1 MMTIRRSDERGQADL
16 GWLQSRHS
24 FSFASYQ
31 DPAHVNFG
39 PLRVINEDWIAPGT
53 GFGMHGHRDME
64 IITYVL
70 EGAITHR
77 DSMGNSSVIRAGSIQ
92 KMSAGTG
99 VMHSEHNREAATTTH
114 MLQIWIMPNRLAIE
128 PGYEERLIDD
138 GARRGRLALIASGST
153 GDDAVHICQDVRLWA
168 GRFDGAEREQRVSDM
183 SRRLYVHLARGT
195 LRVNG
200 QALEAGDAVML
211 VNEPE
216 LTLDSGAA
224 AEVLVFD
231 LP

>member
-1 MMTIRRSDERGQADL
+1 MMTLRRSAERGQADL
-16 GWLQSRHS
+16 GWLKSRHS
-24 FSFASYQ
+24 FSFASYH
-31 DPAHVNFG
+31 DPAHMNFG

-77 DSMGNSSVIRAGSIQ
+77 DSMGNSSVIRAGSVQ
-92 KMSAGTG
+92 RMSAGTG
-99 VMHSEHNREAATTTH
+99 VMHSEHNRDSAVATH
-114 MLQIWIMPNRLAIE
+114 MLQIWIMPQQLAIE

-138 GARRGRLALIASGST
+138 AARRGRLALIASGSAQE
-153 GDDAVHICQDVRLWA
+153 DAVRIHQDVRLWA
-168 GRFDGAEREQRVSDM
+168 GRFDGTESERRELASERQC
-183 SRRLYVHLARGT
+183 YVHVARGAIE
-195 LRVNG
+195 VNG
-200 QALEAGDAVML
+200 TALDAGDAAML
-211 VNEPE
+211 VRESE
-216 LTLDSGAA
+216 LRLTSGRA